1 MSKNKDMDELKLV
14 LDDYQEIE
22 DYTVGDAFD
31 YVEEE
36 RYRGRSKRE
45 QQARI
50 KKNKKMKKKKRLKI
64 VLLVLEIFVVLV
76 LGLVVAVLVG
86 PESFRNKFVSCAG
99 KCAGDVTGIDKT
111 FDDKYND
118 KDFDDDKVDYNPEL
132 DVTQY
137 EEYITVALFGIDSRE
152 NSLDIGLSDSILIAT
167 VNTVSKEVRMTSIAR
182 DSWLSLLNS
191 QGEVYYGKVN
201 SAFNYGGVELA
212 LTNLNRNLDI
222 KIDEYAVVNFAG
234 LATIID
240 AFGGLDVNIT
250 EDERFF
256 INGYLVE
263 TRAVTGLDTPD
274 VYSSGNVHL
283 TGLQATAYCRIRQV
297 TFTDEDGTQYY
308 DDFGRTARQRS
319 VIKKLVN
326 KAKQL
331 GVDNVIDIANEL
343 FGANEPAFK
352 TSMTYDEIMDLLPTV
367 LGFSLAGTQSFPYT
381 CIEGDKDYIPNRESV
396 VAIQGLTYN
405 VSKLHKFLYPTEE
418 YKATTT
424 LKNISNDLAFR
435 FHINEVKLPEDQ

>member
-22 DYTVGDAFD
+22 DYTVGDVYD

-36 RYRGRSKRE
+36 NKRRHSKKE
-45 QQARI
+45 QARI
-50 KKNKKMKKKKRLKI
+50 KRNKKMKKRKRIKI
-64 VLLVLEIFVVLV
+64 ILLVLEIFIVLV
-76 LGLVVAVLVG
+76 LGLVAAVLVG
-86 PESFRNKFVSCAG
+86 PESFRNKLISCTG
-99 KCAGDVTGIDKT
+99 KCAGNVTGIDKT
-111 FDDKYND
+111 FDNKYND
-118 KDFDDDKVDYNPEL
+118 KTFDDNKVDYNEEL
-132 DVTQY
+132 DITQY
-137 EEYITVALFGIDSRE
+137 EEYITVALFGIDSRD
-152 NSLDIGLSDSILIAT
+152 NSLDVGLSDSIIIAT
-167 VNTVSKEVRMTSIAR
+167 VNTKSKEVRMSSIAR
-182 DSWLSLLNS
+182 DSWLSLLDS
-191 QGEVYYGKVN
+191 DGDVYYGKVN

-250 EDERFF
+250 EDERYY

-263 TRAVTGLDTPD
+263 TREVTGLDTPD

-297 TFTDEDGTQYY
+297 TFTDEDGAQYN

-319 VIKKLVN
+319 IIKKMIS
-326 KAKQL
+326 KAKQI
-331 GVDNVIDIANEL
+331 GVDNVVDIANEL
-343 FGANEPAFK
+343 FGANDPAFK
-352 TSMTYDEIMDLLPTV
+352 TSMTYDEVMDLLPTV
-367 LGFSLAGTQSFPYT
+367 LGFSLAGTESFPYT

-405 VSKLHKFLYPTEE
+405 VTKLHKFLYPNEN

-435 FHINEVKLPEDQ
+435 FNIDEVKLPEDQ